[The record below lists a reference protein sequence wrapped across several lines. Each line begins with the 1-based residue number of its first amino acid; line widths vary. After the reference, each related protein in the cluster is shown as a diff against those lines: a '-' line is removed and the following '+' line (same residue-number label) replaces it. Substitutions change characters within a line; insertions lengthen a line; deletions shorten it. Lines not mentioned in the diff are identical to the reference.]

1 MKKVYFDSAATTSVS
16 ENVVKAMTACLTNDY
31 GNPSSTHSFGRS
43 AKSLIE
49 QTRKN
54 IAKQLKVSASEIIF
68 TSGGT
73 EADNF
78 VLNSAARDLGVKRI
92 ITSKIEH
99 HAIGHSAE
107 ALQGCFDVVVDY
119 VQTDENGSVI
129 LSSLEELLQ
138 EDKGKTLVSLMH
150 INNELGNILDIEKTS
165 EICQK
170 YNVLF
175 HSDTVQS
182 IGHYDVDLSKVKVD
196 FCAVSAHKF
205 HGPKGV
211 GFVFMRKNTGLNS
224 LIFGGGQERGFR
236 AGTESVHNI
245 VGLDVA
251 FKDVYLNLE
260 KDSAYIKG
268 LKEYFIEEVMKAI
281 PSVKF
286 NGLSGDMD
294 KSTYTLVNMLLPV
307 TAQKAL
313 IVLFQLDLKGI
324 ACSKGSACQSG
335 SSKGSHVLS
344 EILKGD
350 DMMKPSLRFSFSKYN
365 TKEEIDY
372 VINVLK
378 EFVA

>member
-1 MKKVYFDSAATTSVS
+1 VKKVYFDSAATTCVS
-16 ENVVKAMTACLTNDY
+16 ETVVKAMTACLTNDF
-31 GNPSSTHSFGRS
+31 GNASSTHSFGRS

-49 QTRKN
+49 KARKN

-78 VLNSAARDLGVKRI
+78 VLNSAVRDLGVTRI

-107 ALQGCFDVVVDY
+107 ALKACFNISLDY
-119 VQTDENGSVI
+119 VKTDENGSVV
-129 LSSLEELLQ
+129 LDDLEILLQ
-138 EDKGKTLVSLMH
+138 QDKGKTLVSLMH
-150 INNELGNILDIEKTS
+150 INNEIGNILDVKRVS
-165 EICQK
+165 EICKK
-170 YNVLF
+170 YNALF

-182 IGHYDVDLSKVKVD
+182 IGHYDVDLSEIKVD

-211 GFVFMRKNTGLNS
+211 GFVFMRKDTGLNS

-251 FKDVYLNLE
+251 FNDVYTHLE
-260 KDSAYIKG
+260 KDSAYIKS
-268 LKEYFIEEVMKAI
+268 LKSYFIEEIKKAV
-281 PSVKF
+281 PAVKF
-286 NGLSGDMD
+286 NGLSGDLN
-294 KSTYTLVNMLLPV
+294 KSTFTLVNLLLPV

-344 EILKGD
+344 EILSD
-350 DMMKPSLRFSFSKYN
+350 EDMLKPSLRFSFSKYN

-378 EFVA
+378 DVVN